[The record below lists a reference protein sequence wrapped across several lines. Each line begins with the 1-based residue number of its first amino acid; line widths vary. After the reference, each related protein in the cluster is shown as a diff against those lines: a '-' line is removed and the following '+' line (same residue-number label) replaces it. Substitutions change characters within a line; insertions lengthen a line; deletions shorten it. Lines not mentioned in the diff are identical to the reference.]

1 MLQPVGPGYQ
11 GFIVNISGDG
21 WVSALRSW
29 QLFVLVVVA
38 FVIDLLVPDPIPFI
52 DEFLLGGITLLLWRW
67 KQRVV

>member
-1 MLQPVGPGYQ
+1 M
-11 GFIVNISGDG
+11 NISGDG

-38 FVIDLLVPDPIPFI
+38 LVIDLLVPDPMPFI
-52 DEFLLGGITLLLWRW
+52 DEFLLGGITLLLLRW

>member
-1 MLQPVGPGYQ
+1 M
-11 GFIVNISGDG
+11 NISGDG

-38 FVIDLLVPDPIPFI
+38 FVTDLLVPDPIPFI
-52 DEFLLGGITLLLWRW
+52 DEFLLGGITLLLLRW

>member
-1 MLQPVGPGYQ
+1 M
-11 GFIVNISGDG
+11 NISGDG

-38 FVIDLLVPDPIPFI
+38 FVIDLLVPDPIPLI
-52 DEFLLGGITLLLWRW
+52 DEFLLGGITLLLLRW

>member
-1 MLQPVGPGYQ
+1 M
-11 GFIVNISGDG
+11 NISGDG

-52 DEFLLGGITLLLWRW
+52 DEFLLGGITLLLLRW

>member
-1 MLQPVGPGYQ
+1 M
-11 GFIVNISGDG
+11 NISGDG

-38 FVIDLLVPDPIPFI
+38 FVIDLLLPDPIPFI
-52 DEFLLGGITLLLWRW
+52 DEFLLGGITLLLLRW

>member
-1 MLQPVGPGYQ
+1 M
-11 GFIVNISGDG
+11 NISGDG

-52 DEFLLGGITLLLWRW
+52 DEFLLGGITLLLFRW

>member
-1 MLQPVGPGYQ
+1 M
-11 GFIVNISGDG
+11 NISGDG

>member
-1 MLQPVGPGYQ
+1 M
-11 GFIVNISGDG
+11 NISGDG

-52 DEFLLGGITLLLWRW
+52 DEFLLGGITLLLLQW

>member
-1 MLQPVGPGYQ
+1 
-11 GFIVNISGDG
+11 VNISGDG